1 VNLTAEP
8 AHSKIGGRFAGRRAL
23 VTGGASGIGFATAS
37 RIIAEGGDVGVID
50 RDPDALRRSRNAL
63 KLQFAE
69 TCDVR
74 DPGAVEA
81 AIDGA
86 ARALGGTIDVLVNAA
101 GIYRI
106 QPILDLAPEEW
117 DDVFAVNLR
126 GTYLASRAVG
136 RQMIETG
143 KGGSIVNLS
152 SIAAL
157 VADAQEPAA
166 HYNAS
171 KAGVIALTMQMAVE
185 WAPHRIR
192 VNAVCP
198 GLIDTP
204 MLRVMD
210 NSETGAAYVET
221 SVPLRRLGSADEVA
235 SLIAFLLSDEAAYIT
250 GVAIPIDG
258 GLTAC

>member
-1 VNLTAEP
+1 VNATVKSARV
-8 AHSKIGGRFAGRRAL
+8 KIGRRFAGRRAL
-23 VTGGASGIGFATAS
+23 ITGGASGIGFATAA
-37 RIIAEGGDVGVID
+37 RIIAEGGDVAVID
-50 RDPDALRRSRNAL
+50 LDPEALRRSREAL

-69 TCDVR
+69 RCDVR
-74 DPGAVEA
+74 YAGEIEGAVET
-81 AIDGA
+81 A
-86 ARALGGTIDVLVNAA
+86 ARALGGSIDFLVNAA

-106 QPILDLAPEEW
+106 KAVLDLAPDEW

-136 RQMIETG
+136 RRMIETG
-143 KGGSIVNLS
+143 TGGSIVNLS

-171 KAGVIALTMQMAVE
+171 KAGVIALTKQMAVE

-198 GLIDTP
+198 GLINTP
-204 MLRVMD
+204 MLRMMD
-210 NSETGAAYVET
+210 NPETGAAYVENF
-221 SVPLRRLGSADEVA
+221 VPLRRLGSADEVA
-235 SLIAFLLSDEAAYIT
+235 STIAFLLSDEAAYIT
-250 GVAIPIDG
+250 AVAIPIDG

>member
-1 VNLTAEP
+1 LSAEP
-8 AHSKIGGRFAGRRAL
+8 ARSKPGARFAGRRAL

-37 RIIAEGGDVGVID
+37 RIVAEGGEVGVID
-50 RDPDALRRSRNAL
+50 RDPDALERSRNTL
-63 KLQFAE
+63 KVKFAE
-69 TCDVR
+69 LCDVR
-74 DPGAVEA
+74 DPGAVGA
-81 AIDGA
+81 AVDGA

-106 QPILDLAPEEW
+106 QPMLDLAPDEW
-117 DDVFAVNLR
+117 DEVFAVNLR

-136 RQMIETG
+136 RQMIRAG
-143 KGGSIVNLS
+143 SGGSIVNLS

-157 VADAQEPAA
+157 VADAHEPAA

-171 KAGVIALTMQMAVE
+171 KAGVIALTKQMAVE

-210 NSETGAAYVET
+210 NPETGAAYVET
-221 SVPLRRLGSADEVA
+221 FVPLRRLGSASEVA
-235 SLIAFLLSDEAAYIT
+235 SMIVFLLSDEAAYVT

>member
-1 VNLTAEP
+1 MSSRPPKIAE
-8 AHSKIGGRFAGRRAL
+8 RFVGRRAL
-23 VTGGASGIGFATAS
+23 ITGGASGIGFATAS
-37 RIIAEGGDVGVID
+37 RLIAEGGAVGVID
-50 RDPDALRRSRNAL
+50 RDPGALQRSRNAL
-63 KLQFAE
+63 RLEFAE
-69 TCDVR
+69 VCDVR
-74 DPGAVEA
+74 DADAVEA
-81 AIDGA
+81 AVDGA
-86 ARALGGTIDVLVNAA
+86 ARALGGTIDLLVNAA

-106 QPILDLAPEEW
+106 RPLLALAPEEW

-126 GTYLASRAVG
+126 GTYLVARAFG
-136 RQMIETG
+136 RRLIETA
-143 KGGSIVNLS
+143 KAGSIVNLS

-157 VADAQEPAA
+157 VAGAREPSA

-185 WAPHRIR
+185 WAAHRIR

-198 GLIDTP
+198 GMIDTP

-210 NSETGAAYVET
+210 NPESGVAYVNS
-221 SVPLRRLGSADEVA
+221 SVPLGRLGSADEVA
-235 SLIAFLLSDEAAYIT
+235 SMIAFLLSDEAAYVT